1 MNLPEVVFLVMSAVA
16 IASAVL
22 AVGSRHLVHSA
33 LWLVVTLGAVA
44 GCFVLMTAELL
55 AWVQVLVYVGAVVVL
70 VVFALMLTRSP
81 TGARSAEVTAN
92 RPAAAVLGLLAAVG
106 LGATVVAGFRGE
118 HITGARPGTAESI
131 GDALF
136 THWVLGFEVL
146 SVVLLA
152 ALIAA
157 IVLARSG
164 SEPRQGFRA
173 TGGED
178 QH

>member
-1 MNLPEVVFLVMSAVA
+1 VTLAEVLFLLLSAVA
-16 IASAVL
+16 VASALL
-22 AVGSRHLVHSA
+22 AVGSRQLVHAA

-92 RPAAAVLGLLAAVG
+92 RPAAAVLGLVAAGG
-106 LGATVVAGFRGE
+106 LGATLVAGFRGE
-118 HITGARPGTAESI
+118 RITGRLPGTPESI

-136 THWVLGFEVL
+136 LHWVLAFEVL

-157 IVLARSG
+157 IVLSRSG
-164 SEPRQGFRA
+164 SER
-173 TGGED
+173 
-178 QH
+178 

>member
-1 MNLPEVVFLVMSAVA
+1 VNLPEVVFLVMSAVA

-92 RPAAAVLGLLAAVG
+92 RPVAAVFGLLAAVG
-106 LGATVVAGFRGE
+106 LGATVIAGFSGVR
-118 HITGARPGTAESI
+118 ITGARPGTAESI

-136 THWVLGFEVL
+136 NHWVLGFEVL

-164 SEPRQGFRA
+164 SER
-173 TGGED
+173 
-178 QH
+178 

>member
-1 MNLPEVVFLVMSAVA
+1 
-16 IASAVL
+16 
-22 AVGSRHLVHSA
+22 
-33 LWLVVTLGAVA
+33 
-44 GCFVLMTAELL
+44 MTAELL

-81 TGARSAEVTAN
+81 TGSRSAEVTAN

-118 HITGARPGTAESI
+118 RITGARPGTAESI

-136 THWVLGFEVL
+136 TDWVLGFEVL

-152 ALIAA
+152 ALVAA
-157 IVLARSG
+157 IVIARSG
-164 SEPRQGFRA
+164 SER
-173 TGGED
+173 
-178 QH
+178 

>member
-1 MNLPEVVFLVMSAVA
+1 MSTAEVVFLLLSAVV

-22 AVGSRHLVHSA
+22 AVGSRQLVHAA
-33 LWLVVTLGAVA
+33 LWLVVTLGGVA
-44 GCFVLMTAELL
+44 GCFILMTAELL

-81 TGARSAEVTAN
+81 TGTRSAEVTAN
-92 RPAAAVLGLLAAVG
+92 RPVAAVLGLVAAGG
-106 LGATVVAGFRGE
+106 LGAVLVAGFRGE
-118 HITGARPGTAESI
+118 RLTGELPGTAESI

-136 THWVLGFEVL
+136 RHWVLGFEVL

-164 SEPRQGFRA
+164 SER
-173 TGGED
+173 
-178 QH
+178 